1 MLAALLAAAGGAVAI
16 GSAWLPWAVTPSGDS
31 LVKPIDITSTSDP
44 ANAYY
49 LIAAGAVAAVC
60 GLIVLIGMA
69 KTASTRMLLS
79 LGAIAG
85 GAAVLVVEFN
95 AMNDINTQIT
105 AGKALG
111 FAVSTGIAL
120 YVGVAGGVAAAVG
133 GVLGLTSKR

>member
-1 MLAALLAAAGGAVAI
+1 LR
-16 GSAWLPWAVTPSGDS
+16 
-31 LVKPIDITSTSDP
+31 SD
-44 ANAYY
+44 
-49 LIAAGAVAAVC
+49 
-60 GLIVLIGMA
+60 
-69 KTASTRMLLS
+69 R
-79 LGAIAG
+79 G